1 MTRFMKAAQMVA
13 IGQPLQIREVPVPD
27 LGDEDVLVRIA
38 RCGFNGGDPHLISG
52 DFRES
57 PEFMPT
63 LELPM
68 TFGHNGSG
76 VVAEVGGKVQGF
88 NQGER
93 VFIATHRSCGRCLY
107 CQTGRT
113 YLCQQE
119 NPRGWITYKRS
130 PKPSR
135 YKDGFAAQYALA
147 HHSTLYKLPDE
158 INFDVGCHLV
168 GVGVVYLAAKRAQ
181 VGHGDVVVITGATGR
196 TGAAAVLV
204 ARLFNP
210 KRIIA
215 VARERKKLDYL
226 ASVDP
231 RVIKTISVT
240 EEDLSERLKELTE
253 GEGADVLLDFIPR
266 GAETT
271 SQVIYRMRPGG
282 RVVLVGG
289 CTEELRLSYRYL
301 MRSSLVIT
309 SSKGSNFLDLPVL
322 TEALVSGKLD
332 LSPLDI
338 LNFPLEQA
346 NEALKVLI
354 ERRTNRPF
362 WVSVVPNSDLAH

>member
-1 MTRFMKAAQMVA
+1 MPKYMKAAQMVA
-13 IGQPLQIREVPVPD
+13 IGEPLQIREVPVPD
-27 LGDEDVLVRIA
+27 LGDEDVLVSIA
-38 RCGFNGGDPHLISG
+38 RCGFNGGDSHLISG

-57 PEFMPT
+57 PEFMPS

-76 VVAEVGGKVQGF
+76 IVAEVGAKVQGF
-88 NQGER
+88 QPGER
-93 VFIATHRSCGRCLY
+93 VFIATHRSCGRCRY

-113 YLCQQE
+113 YLCEQE
-119 NPRGWITYKRS
+119 SPRGWITYENS
-130 PKPSR
+130 PKQSR

-147 HHSTLYKLPDE
+147 HQSALYKLPQE

-168 GVGVVYLAAKRAQ
+168 GLGVVFDWAKRAR
-181 VGHGDVVVITGATGR
+181 VGHGDVVVVTGATGR

-210 KRIIA
+210 RRIIA
-215 VARERKKLDYL
+215 VAREPKKLKYL
-226 ASVDP
+226 SSVDP
-231 RVIKTISVT
+231 RVIRTISVT
-240 EEDLSERLKELTE
+240 AEDLSERLKELTD

-271 SQVIYRMRPGG
+271 CQVIYRMRRGG

-289 CTEELRLSYRYL
+289 CTEEIKLSYRYL
-301 MRSSLVIT
+301 MRSSLEIT
-309 SSKGSNFLDLPVL
+309 SSKGSNSLDLPVL
-322 TEALVSGKLD
+322 TDLLVSGKLD
-332 LSPLDI
+332 VSPIDVV
-338 LNFPLEQA
+338 NFPLEQA

-354 ERRTNRPF
+354 ERKTDKPF
-362 WVSVVPNSDLAH
+362 WVSVVPNPN